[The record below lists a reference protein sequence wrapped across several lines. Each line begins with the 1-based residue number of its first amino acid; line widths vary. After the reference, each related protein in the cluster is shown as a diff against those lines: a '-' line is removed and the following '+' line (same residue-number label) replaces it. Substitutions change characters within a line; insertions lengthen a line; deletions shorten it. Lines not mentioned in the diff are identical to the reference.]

1 MKAQPFRGQFLAKID
16 AKSRLALPVAIR
28 TSLPENKR
36 LVVTNSIYRNRKCLD
51 LYTLEAWLALEE
63 KIARLPSLNANVQ
76 AFQRFYLSAGII
88 IEMDAQNR
96 LLLPK
101 NLKSFAGLDLDLVLV
116 GMGNKLEIWNK
127 NSWDDLQTELSI
139 SFEEIVA
146 GVSELEEGQE

>member
-16 AKSRLALPVAIR
+16 AKSRVALPVGVR
-28 TSLPENKR
+28 SSLPENKQ

-51 LYTLEAWLALEE
+51 LYTLEAWLTLEE
-63 KIARLPSLNANVQ
+63 KIAKLPSLNANVQ

-101 NLKSFAGLDLDLVLV
+101 NLKQFAGLDVELVLV
-116 GMGNKLEIWNK
+116 GMGNKLEIWNQD
-127 NSWDDLQTELSI
+127 SWDGLQAELSL

-146 GVSELEEGQE
+146 EVSSLEEGED